1 MMKLKVRS
9 LALMIALLL
18 VLGMVAACTP
28 AQTETPAA
36 EAPATEA
43 PAAEATEAPAA
54 AEGDKEVK
62 KIGYSIMNIDNPY
75 FISVKKG
82 VEDRCKELGIEVIV
96 SDAGYDAATQYSHFE
111 NFISMGVDGIIA
123 DPIDQKSLTDIVEQ
137 AKAAGIPVVGEAQ
150 PIDNASANCIVNE
163 YDYGYLNGTQAAKWI
178 NEKLGGKGKVVIISQ
193 DNVEAVIQRGN
204 GLQDAILKLAPES
217 EIVARQAGDTPEMGM
232 KIAESVL
239 QSRPDVNVIVGV
251 NDSGALGAYEAVKN
265 MGIDTTN
272 FLVGGADFTAEAQAK
287 IKEEGSFYRYTID
300 IQPYETGKKCVD
312 LILEVLKNGPKTEPD
327 YFTME
332 AKWQGEF

>member
-1 MMKLKVRS
+1 MMKLQVRS
-9 LALMIALLL
+9 LALIVALMLM
-18 VLGMVAACTP
+18 LGMVAACAP
-28 AQTETPAA
+28 AQTPAA
-36 EAPATEA
+36 EAPASEAPASEA
-43 PAAEATEAPAA
+43 PAAEAPAD
-54 AEGDKEVK
+54 AEKTVT

-312 LILEVLKNGPKTEPD
+312 LILEVLKNGAKTEPD

>member
-1 MMKLKVRS
+1 MKLTARS
-9 LALMIALLL
+9 LALMVALLL
-18 VLGMVAACTP
+18 VLGMAAACTP
-28 AQTETPAA
+28 AQTEAPATEAPAA

-43 PAAEATEAPAA
+43 PAE
-54 AEGDKEVK
+54 EGDKEVK

-75 FISVKKG
+75 FISVKQG
-82 VEDRCKELGIEVIV
+82 VEDRCKELGIEVVV

-123 DPIDQKSLTDIVEQ
+123 DPIDQKSLTDIVDQ
-137 AKAAGIPVVGEAQ
+137 AKAAGIPVIGEAQ

-239 QSRPDVNVIVGV
+239 QSHPDVNVIVGV

-312 LILEVLKNGPKTEPD
+312 LILDVLENGEKAEPV
-327 YFTME
+327 YFTM
-332 AKWQGEF
+332 APKWQGEF

>member
-1 MMKLKVRS
+1 MMKRNVRI
-9 LALMIALLL
+9 LALMVALLL

-28 AQTETPAA
+28 AQTPPAA

-43 PAAEATEAPAA
+43 PAAEAPATEAPA
-54 AEGDKEVK
+54 EGEKTVK

-312 LILEVLKNGPKTEPD
+312 LILEVLKNGEKTQPD

>member
-1 MMKLKVRS
+1 MMKLQVRS
-9 LALMIALLL
+9 LALIVALML
-18 VLGMVAACTP
+18 VLGMVAACAP
-28 AQTETPAA
+28 AQTPAA
-36 EAPATEA
+36 EAPASEAPASEAPATEA
-43 PAAEATEAPAA
+43 PADAEKT
-54 AEGDKEVK
+54 VT

-312 LILEVLKNGPKTEPD
+312 LILEVLKNGAKTEPD

>member
-1 MMKLKVRS
+1 MMKLNVRS
-9 LALMIALLL
+9 LALMVALML
-18 VLGMVAACTP
+18 VLGMVAACAP
-28 AQTETPAA
+28 AQPK
-36 EAPATEA
+36 APAEA
-43 PAAEATEAPAA
+43 PAAEATAAPEAPAD
-54 AEGDKEVK
+54 GDKTVK

-75 FISVKKG
+75 FISVKQG

-137 AKAAGIPVVGEAQ
+137 AKAAGIPVIGEAQ

-312 LILEVLKNGPKTEPD
+312 LILEVLESGDKTEPN
-327 YFTME
+327 YFSM
-332 AKWQGEF
+332 APKWQGEF